1 MIVGRIISTFLLA
14 TIMMMV
20 VGVFGGFNVHQP
32 ELGAP
37 FAARGQRGGRLL
49 CALEKGENNHQGQN
63 VETLLIGLLS
73 QFG

>member
-37 FAARGQRGGRLL
+37 LCSKRAERGEAAL
-49 CALEKGENNHQGQN
+49 CTGER
-63 VETLLIGLLS
+63 
-73 QFG
+73 

>member
-37 FAARGQRGGRLL
+37 CAARGQRGGRLL

-63 VETLLIGLLS
+63 VETLLIDLLS
-73 QFG
+73 Q

>member
-37 FAARGQRGGRLL
+37 FAARGRVGGGCSVHWRKVKTIIKVKMLR
-49 CALEKGENNHQGQN
+49 H
-63 VETLLIGLLS
+63 
-73 QFG
+73 